1 MSYLS
6 FSSDPIHFP
15 PTQLL
20 RPLTV
25 CLLLAPALHA
35 AEADLPGKGKK
46 IPAISVLPDGSE
58 LKGVVLPRYDE
69 NRKLVG
75 VLKAEAMTLVDEETI
90 SGRTIAL
97 EFYNPDGSL
106 RGRADLT
113 KAEFNQAKSM
123 LEAREPV
130 FLESEDISTKGQGL
144 VFDLENG
151 EGFLIGPVTTWA
163 ITSETAMN
171 LKASPL
177 RTAAVAVVL
186 ANHPLSAAPPGPP
199 TEAEKAALQADVA
212 PRAVGHTAAVNHM
225 RQDLKADLEA
235 STKTNTAASEFI
247 ERAQLTTPDT
257 VATPVPPAKPL
268 DREPGPNDTR
278 ISCDGGM
285 YFDADEGVFVYLKNV
300 KVDHPEFTLTADSE
314 LKIFLAK
321 KTEETAE
328 SGAAAAGDK
337 AAKTEGGFAKFGE
350 VDRIVATGAPHMKQK
365 KVKGVEEPVEARGAI
380 FSYNVKSGQA
390 IISGGYPW
398 FIRGANA
405 MRAMEPD
412 LSVRVDKAGNAA
424 TDGKWEMFV
433 HIDPNR

>member
-1 MSYLS
+1 L
-6 FSSDPIHFP
+6 
-15 PTQLL
+15 
-20 RPLTV
+20 
-25 CLLLAPALHA
+25 
-35 AEADLPGKGKK
+35 LPGKGKK
-46 IPAISVLPDGSE
+46 LPAISVLPDGSE

-69 NRKLVG
+69 NRNLVG
-75 VLKAEAMTLVDEETI
+75 VLKAEAMTLVNDETV
-90 SGRTIAL
+90 SGRSILL
-97 EFYNPDGSL
+97 EFFNPDGSL

-113 KAEFNQAKSM
+113 EAAFHQAKGM
-123 LEAREPV
+123 LEAMEPV
-130 FLESEDISTKGQGL
+130 ILQSDDISAKGQGL

-163 ITSETAMN
+163 KTPETAMN
-171 LKASPL
+171 LKSSPL
-177 RTAAVAVVL
+177 RAAAVAATL
-186 ANHPLSAAPPGPP
+186 AAQPLAAAPPPPP
-199 TEAEKAALQADVA
+199 TEAEKAALQADTA
-212 PRAVGHTAAVNHM
+212 PRAAGHADAVADL

-235 STKTNTAASEFI
+235 STKTNAAATEFL

-257 VATPVPPAKPL
+257 VEAPVPPAKPL
-268 DREPGPNDTR
+268 EREPGPNDTR

-300 KVDHPEFTLTADSE
+300 NVDHPEFTLTAGSE

-321 KTEETAE
+321 KTPKPAKN
-328 SGAAAAGDK
+328 GAAPAKDAAPKKDD
-337 AAKTEGGFAKFGE
+337 GFARFGE
-350 VDRIVATGAPHMKQK
+350 VDRIVATGTPHMKQK

-398 FIRGANA
+398 FVRGANA

>member
-1 MSYLS
+1 M
-6 FSSDPIHFP
+6 
-15 PTQLL
+15 L
-20 RPLTV
+20 RPLTA
-25 CLLLAPALHA
+25 CLLLVPALHA
-35 AEADLPGKGKK
+35 AEALLPGKGKK

-58 LKGVVLPRYDE
+58 LKGVVLPRYDQ
-69 NRKLVG
+69 NRKLIG
-75 VLKAEAMTLVDEETI
+75 VLKAEAMTLVNEETV

-97 EFYNPDGSL
+97 EFYNPDGSP

-113 KAEFNQAKSM
+113 KAQFNQAKGM

-130 FLESEDISTKGQGL
+130 FLESDDIRAKGQGL

-163 ITSETAMN
+163 NTPETAMN

-177 RTAAVAVVL
+177 RSAAVAVAL
-186 ANHPLSAAPPGPP
+186 ASQPLAAAPPSPP
-199 TEAEKAALQADVA
+199 TEAEKTALQADTA
-212 PRAVGHTAAVNHM
+212 PRAAGHSAAIADM
-225 RQDLKADLEA
+225 RQDLKGDLAA
-235 STKTNTAASEFI
+235 STKTNAAATEFL
-247 ERAQLTTPDT
+247 ERAQLTTT
-257 VATPVPPAKPL
+257 ETGETPSPAAKPL

-300 KVDHPEFTLTADSE
+300 KVDHPEFTLTAGSE

-321 KTEETAE
+321 KTEEPAKNAGSPTADA
-328 SGAAAAGDK
+328 S
-337 AAKTEGGFAKFGE
+337 AKKEGSFAKFGE

-398 FIRGANA
+398 FVRGANA

-433 HIDPNR
+433 HIDPKR

>member
-1 MSYLS
+1 M
-6 FSSDPIHFP
+6 
-15 PTQLL
+15 L
-20 RPLTV
+20 RPLTF

-35 AEADLPGKGKK
+35 AEALLPGKGKK
-46 IPAISVLPDGSE
+46 LPAISVLPDGSE

-69 NRKLVG
+69 NRKLIG
-75 VLKAEAMTLVDEETI
+75 VLKAEAMTLVDDETV
-90 SGRTIAL
+90 SGRNISL

-106 RGRADLT
+106 RARADLT
-113 KAEFNQAKSM
+113 KAAFHQAKGM

-130 FLESEDISTKGQGL
+130 ILQSDDISAKGQGL

-163 ITSETAMN
+163 KTPETAMN
-171 LKASPL
+171 LKSSPL
-177 RTAAVAVVL
+177 RSAAVAATL
-186 ANHPLSAAPPGPP
+186 ATQPLAAAPPTPP
-199 TEAEKAALQADVA
+199 TEAEKAALQADTA
-212 PRAVGHTAAVNHM
+212 PRTAGHTDAVATM

-235 STKTNTAASEFI
+235 SSKTNAAATEFL
-247 ERAQLTTPDT
+247 ERANLTTPDT
-257 VATPVPPAKPL
+257 VEAPVPPAKPL

-300 KVDHPEFTLTADSE
+300 KVDHPEFTLTAGSE

-321 KTEETAE
+321 KTPEPAKNE
-328 SGAAAAGDK
+328 AAPGKDAAPKKDD
-337 AAKTEGGFAKFGE
+337 GFARFGE

-398 FIRGANA
+398 FVRGANA